1 MKNQLF
7 FYKDAGSNFI
17 VIHRTLD
24 DGSILRYACGQ
35 NEHGLDIIIR
45 DGHGVDEIRTE
56 LESIVE
62 TLDLTTWTR
71 FDDAEEEMELT
82 HFETCMGP
90 VEKAYEFIIEW

>member
-7 FYKDAGSNFI
+7 FYKEVGGNFI
-17 VIHRTLD
+17 VLHCTND
-24 DGSILRYACGQ
+24 NGKMVRYYCGQ

-45 DGHGVDEIRTE
+45 EDHDVSSIREE
-56 LESIVE
+56 LEQAVK
-62 TLDLTTWTR
+62 TLDLSKWAK
-71 FDDAEEEMELT
+71 FDSEEDEMELT